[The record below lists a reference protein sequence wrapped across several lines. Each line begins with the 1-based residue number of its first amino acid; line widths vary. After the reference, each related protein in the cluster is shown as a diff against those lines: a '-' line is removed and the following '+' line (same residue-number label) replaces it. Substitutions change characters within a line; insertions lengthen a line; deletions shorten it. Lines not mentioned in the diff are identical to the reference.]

1 MNFQGRPLA
10 SWALPGLM
18 LALCLFVLGTDLGAT
33 ATRLRGVLFDSYQRH
48 APRAYQDTLAKSGFT
63 VRTLDA
69 DAASLRRFGPWPWPH
84 AVLAK
89 LVGALKDQGAAMA
102 VLAFPLEAAD
112 PASPKNLLGLVPAGA
127 QNDALRT
134 ALGTMPS
141 PDDALAGAMGTL
153 ATVSG
158 FTLTGTPAA
167 RPPVLGA
174 TLRFLGSKNPFG
186 HAPDFKYAAG
196 AIAQV
201 QHASLGD
208 GALNL
213 AIDSDGTVR
222 RLPLVFRWNGTAVPS
237 LTAEILRVLQAKKY
251 LSLKSDD
258 GDSGLF
264 GAQPG
269 IAAVETGGGEAPTAP
284 DGAIWIGYASD
295 APNRAVSAAALDAGT
310 LPHLSLEHAVVILAP
325 PDTVLTTPVGARAV
339 AQVYAEGL
347 ENILNGTPLRRPAS
361 AIEAELICLAIFGIA
376 TIVLFVRFGLLWS
389 GLFTVISI
397 AGALF
402 ASWRLYA
409 ADHVLFDALGPS
421 IALALTFLTAAGMRV
436 IRVAMARAQ
445 IRRAFAEYLPAG
457 VIDRIARSP
466 ALLKM
471 EGSSRTV
478 TYLHCGVREFG
489 GLGESFKDD
498 PAAFTRLM
506 QRVLVPLMDVARA
519 RGGAIDRLTADGFSA
534 FWNAPLDDPEHAI
547 HACEAANAMMEAIA
561 KTNEVVTHERR
572 NDGVAFAPVE
582 IGIGVSTGQAI
593 AGGFSAHG
601 RTTYSVTGDCAVEA
615 EHIQEL
621 SAQYGPAVIVSEDT
635 RKAAERGFAFLE
647 VDYIAAGAHDAP
659 LKLYAM
665 LGSPVM
671 RASPKFRALS
681 TFHDHIFQSL
691 RAQQWDKARELIEQ
705 CRKLSGA
712 SQKLYDLH
720 LKRIAYFQEK
730 PPGANWDGVFR
741 QILK

>member
-1 MNFQGRPLA
+1 MNFRGRPLA
-10 SWALPGLM
+10 IWALPGLM
-18 LALCLFVLGTDLGAT
+18 LAACLFVLGTDAGT
-33 ATRLRGVLFDSYQRH
+33 MATRLRGVLFDSYQRS
-48 APRAYQDTLAKSGFT
+48 APRPYQDPLAKSGFT

-69 DAASLRRFGPWPWPH
+69 DAASLKRFGPWPWPH

-89 LVGALKDQGAAMA
+89 LIGELKDQGAEMA

-112 PASPKNLLGLVPAGA
+112 AASPKNLVGLVPPGA
-127 QNDALRT
+127 QNDVLRT
-134 ALGTMPS
+134 ALSAMSS
-141 PDDALAGAMGTL
+141 PDDALAGAMGKL

-158 FTLTGTPAA
+158 FALGNMPGA
-167 RPPVLGA
+167 RPPALGA
-174 TLRFLGSKNPFG
+174 TLRFLGTKNPFG
-186 HAPDFKYAAG
+186 HAPDFKFASG
-196 AIAQV
+196 AILEV
-201 QHASLGD
+201 QHAALGD

-213 AIDSDGTVR
+213 ATDSDGTTR

-269 IAAVETGGGEAPTAP
+269 IAAVETGSGEVATAP
-284 DGAIWIGYASD
+284 DGAIWIGYAGH
-295 APNRAVSAAALDAGT
+295 APGRGVSAAALDAGT
-310 LPHLSLEHAVVILAP
+310 LPHLSLAHAVVILAP
-325 PDTVLTTPVGARAV
+325 PGETLTTPVGARSV

-347 ENILNGTPLRRPAS
+347 ENVLNNTPLRRPAS
-361 AIEAELICLAIFGIA
+361 AIEAELICAAIFGLA
-376 TIVLFVRFGLLWS
+376 ALVLFVRFGLMWS
-389 GLFTVISI
+389 GLFTLVSI

-409 ADHVLFDALGPS
+409 ADHVLFDALGPA
-421 IALALTFLTAAGMRV
+421 IALALTFLAAAAVRV
-436 IRVAMARAQ
+436 SAVAVARAK
-445 IRRAFAEYLPAG
+445 IRSAFAEYLPAN
-457 VIDRIARSP
+457 VIDQIARNP

-506 QRVLVPLMDVARA
+506 QRVLVPLMDVAQA

-561 KTNEVVTHERR
+561 KTNEIITHERR
-572 NDGVAFAPVE
+572 NDGVAFAPIE
-582 IGIGVSTGQAI
+582 IGIGIATGQAI

-615 EHIQEL
+615 ERIQAL
-621 SAQYGPAVIVSEDT
+621 SSQYGPAVIVSEDT

-691 RAQQWDKARELIEQ
+691 RTQQWDKARELIEQ

-720 LKRIAYFQEK
+720 LKRIAYFQEN
-730 PPGANWDGVFR
+730 PPGASWDGVFR